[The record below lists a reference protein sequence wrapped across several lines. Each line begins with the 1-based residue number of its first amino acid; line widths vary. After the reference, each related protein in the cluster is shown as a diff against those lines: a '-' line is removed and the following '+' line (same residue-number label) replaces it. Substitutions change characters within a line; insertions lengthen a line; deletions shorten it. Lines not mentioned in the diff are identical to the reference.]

1 LFGGVIKTTIGG
13 TKLRGDVNI
22 CIIGDPSTAKSQFL
36 QFVTRILPRTIYT
49 SGKASTAAG
58 LTAAVMRDHDTGEMG
73 IEAGALMLADNGIC
87 CIDEF
92 DKMDEVDQAAIHEAM
107 EQQTITITKA
117 GIQATLN
124 TRASI
129 LAACNPVWGR
139 YDTSKPM
146 RYNVNMGAPIM
157 SRFDLFFVV
166 LDECDEVTD
175 HHVARHI
182 LGTHQ
187 KQTGQGGNAMDLDDA
202 EEAADRFT
210 VEQIQKYVR
219 YARTI
224 KPKITEE
231 SKKWFVRYY
240 RQLRQRD
247 QSDQKAYRFTVR
259 QLESLIRLS
268 EGLARVHCDSI
279 VSPKYVKEAARLLKK
294 SIISVDSEDVALFDP
309 MDDDKEKSDEKK
321 DGDEK
326 RDGDND
332 GGDGGGDDGGDGG
345 ASEQLT
351 INYNAYMR
359 TANMIVHFIRRA
371 EVEAEAGI
379 KQRKIENLVM
389 KEKHDELESEEDI
402 ERENKLLKF
411 VIHRL
416 IEVDHILLIKEDNTE
431 DVVERVIIVHPNYD
445 PDSRNTANLDIGNEE
460 TQHQQ
465 KQKAKKLHRS
475 PKKLK

>member
-1 LFGGVIKTTIGG
+1 
-13 TKLRGDVNI
+13 
-22 CIIGDPSTAKSQFL
+22 
-36 QFVTRILPRTIYT
+36 
-49 SGKASTAAG
+49 
-58 LTAAVMRDHDTGEMG
+58 
-73 IEAGALMLADNGIC
+73 
-87 CIDEF
+87 
-92 DKMDEVDQAAIHEAM
+92 M
-107 EQQTITITKA
+107 EQQTITTTKA

-124 TRASI
+124 ARASI
-129 LAACNPVWGR
+129 LAACNPVYGR

-146 RYNVNMGAPIM
+146 RYNVTMSAPIM

-175 HHVARHI
+175 YHVAKHI

-187 KQTGQGGNAMDLDDA
+187 KQTGQGGMEVDED
-202 EEAADRFT
+202 EAADRFK
-210 VEQIQKYVR
+210 VEAIQKYVR

-268 EGLARVHCDSI
+268 EGLARVHCDNV

-309 MDDDKEKSDEKK
+309 MDDEKEKGTDEQKEQK
-321 DGDEK
+321 DGGTEEQKEDT
-326 RDGDND
+326 
-332 GGDGGGDDGGDGG
+332 
-345 ASEQLT
+345 EQLS
-351 INYNAYMR
+351 INYNSYMR
-359 TANMIVHFIRRA
+359 TANMIVHSIRRA
-371 EVEAEAGI
+371 EVDAEAGI
-379 KQRKIENLVM
+379 KQREIENLVM
-389 KEKHDELESEEDI
+389 KEKHDELESEADI

-411 VIHRL
+411 VIHQL
-416 IEVDHILLIKEDNTE
+416 IEVDHILLIKEDNAE

-460 TQHQQ
+460 TAYQQ
-465 KQKAKKLHRS
+465 KEKKKKNGKIAK
-475 PKKLK
+475 